1 MSPSR
6 VRVLT
11 AAALVL
17 TPILAA
23 GGQSG
28 VAVSPFVSYIPSAA
42 TNPLAGFALT
52 FGGNTGLG
60 LRAGAEMSI
69 ANAGVPD
76 TLATAGG
83 VRPWGADADLMLFLG
98 GLGGGATV
106 FSRSLSP
113 YAFAGIG
120 MFGAD
125 SAGRNVVHNGW
136 SYGVGAAIPLG
147 MFADIFGEARWRM
160 SEYVLPTSQNAPDSK
175 SSMRFGLSFH
185 VGGGGQPAPTPR
197 RGRYGHGGEEND
209 VEYVVTQPAAAP
221 APVVVVQQPAQQEPQ
236 VIYVEQEPQPEPVV
250 IMTPDRSRER
260 RPDYPVVSPDPVVVT
275 TPAESRPRTR
285 VIGRS
290 TRSSRSTTV
299 QSQSRTSPT
308 VTKVATRR
316 PGIGTRTTVGTSN
329 RTASSSNRTAT
340 SNRSSVSNRTVTST
354 RTPTSSR
361 TVARPPARAEAR
373 TETKSSAPLSRA
385 RVESVRKKKPE

>member
-69 ANAGVPD
+69 ANPD
-76 TLATAGG
+76 TLAAPGG
-83 VRPWGADADLMLFLG
+83 TRPWGADADLMLFLG

-136 SYGVGAAIPLG
+136 SYGIGAAIPLG

-197 RGRYGHGGEEND
+197 RGRYGHGGDESD

-250 IMTPDRSRER
+250 IMTPDRSRDR
-260 RPDYPVVSPDPVVVT
+260 RSDYPVVSPDPVVVSA
-275 TPAESRPRTR
+275 PVESRPRTR

-290 TRSSRSTTV
+290 NRTSRTTTV

-316 PGIGTRTTVGTSN
+316 PGIATRTTVG
-329 RTASSSNRTAT
+329 ASNRTAT
-340 SNRSSVSNRTVTST
+340 SNRAATSSRSTGSNRTVTS
-354 RTPTSSR
+354 SR
-361 TVARPPARAEAR
+361 TTTSNRTAARTPARAEAR
-373 TETKSSAPLSRA
+373 SETKSSAPLSRA
-385 RVESVRKKKPE
+385 RRESVRKKQPE